1 MRRGRRLSNQK
12 HSAAAGIRSGQHLL
26 GQRCASGSSTYLQFQ
41 FRPRFRIPAALPC
54 VWRGLA
60 VGTFRPQCSEKYN
73 DRKMNMVHNSYLLS
87 ILLVECFSFCLSFC
101 LFVDVNVQ
109 VSLSLFH
116 LKSSSFF
123 GSTWMGPPVSLGSS
137 FSKTLELDYPDIIY
151 LTTRIVDQTCIGVI
165 EVVVSQVDAARNI
178 TKAQF
183 GYVHAL
189 PNTNVVPT
197 IHHNNLS

>member
-1 MRRGRRLSNQK
+1 M
-12 HSAAAGIRSGQHLL
+12 
-26 GQRCASGSSTYLQFQ
+26 
-41 FRPRFRIPAALPC
+41 
-54 VWRGLA
+54 
-60 VGTFRPQCSEKYN
+60 
-73 DRKMNMVHNSYLLS
+73 
-87 ILLVECFSFCLSFC
+87 
-101 LFVDVNVQ
+101 NVQ

-137 FSKTLELDYPDIIY
+137 YSKTLELDYPDIIY

-197 IHHNNLS
+197 IHHNILS